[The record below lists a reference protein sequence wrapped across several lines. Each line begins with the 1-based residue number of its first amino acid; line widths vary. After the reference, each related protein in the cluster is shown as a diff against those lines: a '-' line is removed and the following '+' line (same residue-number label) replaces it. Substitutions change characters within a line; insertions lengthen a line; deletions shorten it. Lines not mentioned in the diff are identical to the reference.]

1 MCVGGRGGG
10 GERRVYVHMCLYFCV
25 CLYSVCVCVCA
36 RARACVR
43 IFVHNSVMK
52 YNDRFTFC
60 TLTKTSVRFTENL
73 SGQPGG

>member
-1 MCVGGRGGG
+1 M
-10 GERRVYVHMCLYFCV
+10 HMCLYFSV

-36 RARACVR
+36 HACVC

-52 YNDRFTFC
+52 YRNDRFTFC
-60 TLTKTSVRFTENL
+60 TLAKTSVRFTENL